1 MALVAETTA
10 RTEIRRRSIRL
21 PRRTIPLSEALSHIR
36 ICDFTGQLA
45 GAGATRWLAAFGAE
59 IIRIEDPI
67 RKGRWDILRGSP
79 PFKDER
85 RGIEMGSGFNNHN
98 IEKLGITINLR
109 TDRGKELLREIVAV
123 SDVVA
128 ENFAAGVLERM
139 GFGYEQLQ
147 ALKQDVIY
155 VSNCGFGHTGPYRE
169 FKSWGPIAQAVSGLT
184 HNSGHAGED
193 PAGWGY
199 SYMDHTGGYYMA
211 MAIMMALWHREQT
224 GEGQWVDMSCTEAG
238 ANLHGADLLD
248 WSVNGRA
255 LRADDRPDSN
265 RSSSPEMAPHG
276 VYRCKGD
283 DNWVAI
289 ACRSDDDW
297 LALASAMRD
306 QPDYDPQIDD
316 DHLAKLSGRMAAHDQ
331 LDSVITAWTSTRL
344 RWDVVRALE
353 ARGVPAS
360 AVTRPAERID
370 GDVATASW
378 QLWPMV
384 DHPEMG
390 GVRVDG
396 EPVHLSKTDWSIDRA
411 APTLGQHNHQVF
423 GDLLGLSTDEID
435 ELVDQEVI

>member
-1 MALVAETTA
+1 MSVTG
-10 RTEIRRRSIRL
+10 
-21 PRRTIPLSEALSHIR
+21 PKSEALSHIR
-36 ICDFTGQLA
+36 VCDFTGQLA
-45 GAGATRWLAAFGAE
+45 GAGATRWMGAFGAE
-59 IIRIEDPI
+59 IIRIEDPV

-85 RGIEMGSGFNNHN
+85 RGVEMGTGFNNHN

-109 TDRGKELLREIVAV
+109 LDKGKELLRELVAI

-139 GFGYEQLQ
+139 GFGYDSLREIRE
-147 ALKQDVIY
+147 DVIY

-184 HNSGHAGED
+184 HSSGHVGED

-211 MAIMMALWHREQT
+211 IAILMALWHREQT

-248 WSVNGRA
+248 WSVNGQA

-265 RSSSPEMAPHG
+265 RSTSPEMAPHG
-276 VYRCKGD
+276 VYACRGD

-289 ACRSDDDW
+289 ACRNDDDW
-297 LALASAMRD
+297 VALKSAMSLD
-306 QPDYDPQIDD
+306 SLDD
-316 DHLAKLSGRMAAHDQ
+316 ARFDNLAGRMAAIDE
-331 LDSVITAWTSTRL
+331 LDAALAAWTVDR
-344 RWDVVRALE
+344 VRFDIERELE
-353 ARGVPAS
+353 AVGVPVA
-360 AVTRPAERID
+360 AVRRPAERID
-370 GDVATASW
+370 GDIATSSRN
-378 QLWPMV
+378 LWPMV
-384 DHPEMG
+384 EHPAIG

-396 EPVHLSKTDWSIDRA
+396 EPVRLSKTDWDISRA
-411 APTLGQHNHQVF
+411 APTLGQHNHYVF
-423 GDLLGLSTDEID
+423 GELLGLSDSDID
-435 ELVDQEVI
+435 ELTDQEVI